1 LIRGQ
6 NGKVEKIVAPPRYS
20 PDRKWL
26 ASVYAT
32 DGPDDGNN
40 GIDIVPSRF
49 DSGERA
55 WHYRPDKYEMWNFI
69 GWNGNERLALNVVWR
84 VGNEP
89 DLVTWPAELVQAN
102 GAWQLNRW
110 PPTAP
115 QP

>member
-1 LIRGQ
+1 M
-6 NGKVEKIVAPPRYS
+6 EKIVAPPRYS